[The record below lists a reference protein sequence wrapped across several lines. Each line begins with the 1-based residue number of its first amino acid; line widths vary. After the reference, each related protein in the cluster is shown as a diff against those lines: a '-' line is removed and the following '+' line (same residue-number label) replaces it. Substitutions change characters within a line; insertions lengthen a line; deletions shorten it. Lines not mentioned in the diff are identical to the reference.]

1 MAQDVN
7 LLTALKGRMQWHQT
21 RQKLLAEN
29 VANADTPRYRPHDLK
44 PFAESLTG
52 QAAPTLLRT
61 RANHLPEI
69 EDKGGQFGNQ
79 DGRRFETAPSGNAVN
94 LEDEM
99 LKVADN
105 QMEFQT
111 AVTLYQRSL
120 GYLRTALGRR

>member
-1 MAQDVN
+1 
-7 LLTALKGRMQWHQT
+7 MQWHQT

-44 PFAESLTG
+44 PFAEALAG
-52 QAAPTLLRT
+52 NAAPSLART
-61 RANHLPEI
+61 NAGHLPEI
-69 EDKGGQFGNQ
+69 EDRSGRFGNQ
-79 DGRRFETAPSGNAVN
+79 DGRKFETAPSGNAVN